1 MESIE
6 AHIMVSPFHG
16 QGHVFPTVE
25 LCKRLAAR
33 GLAVTILVDASI
45 AASVQKIAES
55 SGLNIRVL
63 ELPQSAP
70 PQGAPDHP
78 HPPPGQFTDEAMGE
92 MEDILRGLPE
102 PPVCIIGDVM
112 GPWMTPLCNKLSI
125 PRASFFT
132 SGACSLAFEHA
143 IWKHRS
149 QMESHDAP
157 LEVPGFPPSM
167 TLTPSD
173 TRHGPPPGPPGGAPT
188 GGPPPGGPPPGGP
201 PPRGLPPGGPR
212 GQGGRRPPRG
222 GPRPGPPPGDGGDG
236 PSNPPWMNGF
246 VDCVGALVNTCRE
259 LESPFMEYVIRETE
273 KPAWAVG
280 PLLPTSFW
288 EESAEAHDSAVRSG
302 RRSGIDEERC
312 LEWLNARTP
321 ASVLYVSF
329 GSEVGPSDEEMTELA
344 LGLETAG
351 KPFILVLQEGGEDDG
366 DGSDLLP
373 EGYESRVEG
382 WGLVIRGW
390 APQLLILSHWA
401 TGGFLSHCGWNSTV
415 ESLGHGVPLL
425 AWPIRG
431 DQHYN
436 AKLLVNELKAAAM
449 VDIDGESGMV
459 KRESV
464 AKGVRVLMESE
475 EGVKMREKARELKGL
490 LRSSVDSAE
499 TELDDFVFHVLDL
512 AYGKCTEPSISP
524 SDGDQ

>member
-1 MESIE
+1 MEPTE

-33 GLAVTILVDASI
+33 GLAVTILADASI
-45 AASVQKIAES
+45 SASLQKLAES

-70 PQGAPDHP
+70 PDGAPDHP
-78 HPPPGQFTDEAMGE
+78 HPPPGSFTDDGAMGE
-92 MEDILRGLPE
+92 IEDILRGLPT

-112 GPWMTPLCNKLSI
+112 APCVTPLCNKLAI

-149 QMESHDAP
+149 QMKGHDEP

-167 TLTPSD
+167 TLNPSD
-173 TRHGPPPGPPGGAPT
+173 TRHGPPPGGPPPGGAPL
-188 GGPPPGGPPPGGP
+188 GGP

-212 GQGGRRPPRG
+212 GRGGRRPPRG
-222 GPRPGPPPGDGGDG
+222 GPPPPAPGDGGHG
-236 PSNPPWMNGF
+236 SSNPPWMNGI
-246 VDCVGALVNTCRE
+246 VDCVGALVNTCRD

-288 EESAEAHDSAVRSG
+288 EESAQANDSAVRSS

-312 LEWLNARTP
+312 LEWLNARAP
-321 ASVLYVSF
+321 ASVLYVAF

-344 LGLETAG
+344 LGLEVAG

-366 DGSDLLP
+366 SGPDLLP

-436 AKLLVNELKAAAM
+436 AKLLVNELRAAAM
-449 VDIDGESGMV
+449 VDMDGESGMV
-459 KRESV
+459 NRESV

-475 EGVKMREKARELKGL
+475 EGVNMREKARELKGL
-490 LRSSVDSAE
+490 LRSSVASAE
-499 TELDDFVFHVLDL
+499 RELDAFIRHVLDL
-512 AYGKCTEPSISP
+512 PNGKCTKPSIPP